1 MYHLHKP
8 LNQYFFISVMGPDG
22 RDYDN
27 YFLSTVVLLS
37 SEFLSH
43 LKLIEIFFFCALFT
57 NSQQALPTPHRYVYI
72 FTRRPELTKFQQS
85 RCL

>member
-1 MYHLHKP
+1 
-8 LNQYFFISVMGPDG
+8 MGPDG

-27 YFLSTVVLLS
+27 YFYQLWYLLS

-43 LKLIEIFFFCALFT
+43 LKLIAIFFCALFT
-57 NSQQALPTPHRYVYI
+57 NSQQALPTPHRYVYM
-72 FTRRPELTKFQQS
+72 FTLRPELTKFQQS